1 MMGWIAPRFRGL
13 AGWMAAGVC
22 ASVALLTWFGYH
34 AIREWQRSST
44 LLVERRADAAADLL
58 VTALTRDM
66 HAVQKSVL
74 ASPDWDAFTLDPPS
88 DVGNM
93 IASAFAR
100 YPYPESFFAARGA
113 TSAGSVIFFTRSNR
127 QPVWAPDE
135 EAPNRFPVTTS
146 TVPMVA
152 EAIMERIAAD
162 ASYGRRFSIFQLPL
176 SGQPHQVIVR
186 LLYHDQFRENLE
198 GIFGFTVDM
207 QWVRL
212 HYFPELTSQVA
223 RIGGTGSG
231 LALSVLDAA
240 GNGVAQT
247 TVSNHKGP
255 TSRRTFPMMFFD
267 PLLVVLDP
275 PGDLPWDQWAVQV
288 SAAADPTLEAAIRGA
303 DRTLI
308 VAAFAAA
315 ALAFGL
321 VLTARAVR
329 ASASLAEMRSEFVA
343 TVTHEL
349 KAPIATIRAVGDS
362 LASGRVSETGDQ
374 RQYAGLVVQEA
385 KRLTRLVDNLLA
397 MSRITDVADV
407 YSFEPLGLDALA
419 ETVAAQFR
427 QQLLSAGFETV
438 LDIPADLPAVRAD
451 RTAMTLLLEN
461 LIDNAIRY
469 SPVNRW
475 LRISAHQDDE
485 GMIVLEVAD
494 HGRGIPRDEIGQV
507 TRKFVRGRHAGSGGS
522 GLGLAIVKR
531 IVADHGGRLA
541 IHSVVDSGTIISVS
555 LPVFEDDDEEADPD
569 R

>member
-1 MMGWIAPRFRGL
+1 MMPWIAPRFRGL

-162 ASYGRRFSIFQLPL
+162 ASYGRRFSIFQLPIG
-176 SGQPHQVIVR
+176 GQPHQVIVR

-240 GNGVAQT
+240 RQRRVADDGVEPQGADQPSH
-247 TVSNHKGP
+247 VPDDVLRPAAGGP
-255 TSRRTFPMMFFD
+255 RSAGRSAVGSVGGAGQRRGRSD
-267 PLLVVLDP
+267 
-275 PGDLPWDQWAVQV
+275 A
-288 SAAADPTLEAAIRGA
+288 RGA
-303 DRTLI
+303 P
-308 VAAFAAA
+308 FA
-315 ALAFGL
+315 
-321 VLTARAVR
+321 
-329 ASASLAEMRSEFVA
+329 
-343 TVTHEL
+343 
-349 KAPIATIRAVGDS
+349 APIAR
-362 LASGRVSETGDQ
+362 
-374 RQYAGLVVQEA
+374 
-385 KRLTRLVDNLLA
+385 
-397 MSRITDVADV
+397 
-407 YSFEPLGLDALA
+407 
-419 ETVAAQFR
+419 
-427 QQLLSAGFETV
+427 
-438 LDIPADLPAVRAD
+438 
-451 RTAMTLLLEN
+451 
-461 LIDNAIRY
+461 
-469 SPVNRW
+469 
-475 LRISAHQDDE
+475 
-485 GMIVLEVAD
+485 
-494 HGRGIPRDEIGQV
+494 
-507 TRKFVRGRHAGSGGS
+507 
-522 GLGLAIVKR
+522 
-531 IVADHGGRLA
+531 
-541 IHSVVDSGTIISVS
+541 
-555 LPVFEDDDEEADPD
+555 
-569 R
+569 